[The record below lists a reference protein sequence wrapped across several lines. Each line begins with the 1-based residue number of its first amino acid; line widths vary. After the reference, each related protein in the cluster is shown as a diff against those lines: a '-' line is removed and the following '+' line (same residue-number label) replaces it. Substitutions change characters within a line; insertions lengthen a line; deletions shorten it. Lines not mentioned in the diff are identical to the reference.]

1 MTTKLTQKEF
11 FFSRK
16 IGDFY
21 ICLLCKNKYIY
32 RRFVTFLSERIISWD
47 DLGCGIYSNIIELI
61 IR

>member
-32 RRFVTFLSERIISWD
+32 RRFVTFLSERIIS
-47 DLGCGIYSNIIELI
+47 
-61 IR
+61 